1 MNFQKKEVRCIL
13 ESKKFLLI
21 ILLTLF
27 SCNSSDQVYQAE
39 GVFVNSA
46 NVKIG
51 TVEIVQQGD
60 GSNFRIHIDTL
71 KPGFYAMHIHEK
83 GECAYPSFL
92 TSGGHHG
99 IKKDGTFYGDFHPIN
114 VKNEVSKYTGKLKKF
129 SQIIF
134 LKDVHLNPD
143 SKFTIMDNDRSSIII
158 HQSAQGG
165 KRIACADLY
174 KKY

>member
-1 MNFQKKEVRCIL
+1 MSFQKKEVRCIL

-27 SCNSSDQVYQAE
+27 SCNSSDEVYQAE

-71 KPGFYAMHIHEK
+71 KPGFYSLNIHEK
-83 GECAYPSFL
+83 G
-92 TSGGHHG
+92 
-99 IKKDGTFYGDFHPIN
+99 
-114 VKNEVSKYTGKLKKF
+114 
-129 SQIIF
+129 
-134 LKDVHLNPD
+134 
-143 SKFTIMDNDRSSIII
+143 
-158 HQSAQGG
+158 
-165 KRIACADLY
+165 
-174 KKY
+174 